1 MIRRVSSKLILL
13 RPMEIPSVFFKKQ
26 TKKPSLS
33 FVYKKLFGDKSNGK
47 VSGITLTIFV
57 EFGIIKKE
65 FDLRSNEYHR
75 ERGYDT

>member
-1 MIRRVSSKLILL
+1 M
-13 RPMEIPSVFFKKQ
+13 KKN
-26 TKKPSLS
+26 
-33 FVYKKLFGDKSNGK
+33 FGDKSNGK